1 MPRKGPA
8 PSRPLVNDPVYGSQ
22 LVTQLVNKVLLDGK
36 KSIAERIVYGALEQ
50 ARDKTGTDPA
60 VELGTK
66 GPSLYNHVDSLDDLR
81 HEVRDRVLA
90 EIVGMLHTVSSGR
103 SSEDAILAMAGAY
116 RSYAHHHPGRY
127 AALTRMPFLD
137 AVNRPTIDARELAK
151 PATEAIGVYGLN
163 EDTAFHAGVELW
175 AAMHGFVMLEMTGFM
190 AGIEMD
196 PDTAFA
202 EMVHRFASG
211 LAERK

>member
-1 MPRKGPA
+1 MTTEPA
-8 PSRPLVNDPVYGSQ
+8 AAHRRNPARAARLNRETVVNAALSF
-22 LVTQLVNKVLLDGK
+22 LDRAGWD
-36 KSIAERIVYGALEQ
+36 ALTIN
-50 ARDKTGTDPA
+50 ALA

-81 HEVRDRVLA
+81 QEVRDRVLA

-103 SSEDAILAMAGAY
+103 TGEDAILAMAGAY

-127 AALTRMPFLD
+127 AALTRMPFLND
-137 AVNRPTIDARELAK
+137 VNRSVIDVRELAK
-151 PATEAIGVYGLN
+151 PAIDVIGIYGLN
-163 EDTAFHAGVELW
+163 GDTAFHAGVELW

-190 AGIEMD
+190 AGLEMD
-196 PDTAFA
+196 PDMAFT

>member
-1 MPRKGPA
+1 MTTEPA
-8 PSRPLVNDPVYGSQ
+8 AAHRRNPARATRLNREAVVNAALSF
-22 LVTQLVNKVLLDGK
+22 LDRAGWD
-36 KSIAERIVYGALEQ
+36 ALTIN
-50 ARDKTGTDPA
+50 ALA

-81 HEVRDRVLA
+81 KEVRDRVLA

-103 SSEDAILAMAGAY
+103 TGEDAILAMAGAY
-116 RSYAHHHPGRY
+116 RSYARHHPGRY

-137 AVNRPTIDARELAK
+137 DANGPVIDVRELAK
-151 PATEAIGVYGLN
+151 PAIDVIGVYGLN

-190 AGIEMD
+190 GGIEID
-196 PDTAFA
+196 PDMAFT

-211 LAERK
+211 LAERR

>member
-1 MPRKGPA
+1 MTTEPA
-8 PSRPLVNDPVYGSQ
+8 TAHRRSPARATRLNRDTVVNAALSF
-22 LVTQLVNKVLLDGK
+22 LDRAGWD
-36 KSIAERIVYGALEQ
+36 ALTIN
-50 ARDKTGTDPA
+50 ALA

-81 HEVRDRVLA
+81 HEVRDRVLV

-103 SSEDAILAMAGAY
+103 TSEDAILAMAGAY

-137 AVNRPTIDARELAK
+137 DVNRPTIDARELAK
-151 PATEAIGVYGLN
+151 PATEAIGVYGLD

-196 PDTAFA
+196 PDIAFT

-211 LAERK
+211 LAERR